1 MENEMIKEN
10 EVKGKAEK
18 EMLYKEVPYDEAVN
32 KIGLRARKD
41 KINDELKDFSEFKG
55 GFVEYSSV
63 DYYYV
68 KYKFNNKT
76 TSMTAYDVKVKY
88 LDEDGNLKEEIADI
102 YTVKVLYKGE
112 LLDSFNTKLDDKEN
126 YSIVIEFEVE
136 DKKHKKIFNY
146 DRLKLSTKKETI
158 NWNYFYKKYYIWDK
172 RDISDGLFFE
182 FNTDEDKM
190 KSDLLFRILLMS
202 NKFDPERKYNRFEAG
217 NIPTEVW
224 EEVFGLVAEV
234 EKNTNSLDWLF
245 GNSMGIPNKQDYSKK
260 HKPSG
265 KPAFDELEELIGMES
280 IKKDV
285 KDLANF
291 VQMQEKR
298 KKQGLKTVPV
308 SRHLVFTGNPGTG
321 KTTVAR
327 IIASIYKEIGVLSK
341 GHMVETD
348 RASLVASYVGQ
359 TAPKTMD
366 KIMEAKGGVLFIDEA
381 YTLAKDADKDFGQEA
396 IDTLLKAM
404 EDGREDFVVI
414 VAGYPDLMRK
424 FIKSNPGLESRFN
437 KYIHFPD
444 YNEDELYQIMMSMCS
459 KYEYRLEPDADVVL
473 KDKIKDLLNHKG
485 DNFANARTIRNM
497 FETMITN
504 QSTRLASAEA
514 SPEEMQLIRKED
526 VERL

>member
-1 MENEMIKEN
+1 MDNNAIEKPEEKKTEE
-10 EVKGKAEK
+10 EVKE
-18 EMLYKEVPYDEAVN
+18 YKETSYDEAVN
-32 KIGLRARKD
+32 KVGLRARKD
-41 KINDELKDFSEFKG
+41 TMNSEMKEYTKFEG
-55 GFVEYSSV
+55 GFICYSNISQEYVNKKV
-63 DYYYV
+63 DS
-68 KYKFNNKT
+68 KT
-76 TSMTAYDVKVKY
+76 TKLTFYDVNVRY
-88 LDEDGNLKEEIADI
+88 MDEDGHIIDKIADI
-102 YTVKVLYKGE
+102 YTVSILYKGE
-112 LLDSFNTKLDDKEN
+112 PLQDFNRKLEDKEN

-136 DKKHKKIFNY
+136 DKKYKKVYNY
-146 DRLKLSTKKETI
+146 DRLQLSNLKEIIKYNTV
-158 NWNYFYKKYYIWDK
+158 YKKYCIWDR
-172 RDISDGLFFE
+172 RDVSDALFFE
-182 FNTDEDKM
+182 YTSQEDKR
-190 KSDLLFRILLMS
+190 KSDLFFRTLLMD
-202 NKFDPERKYNRFEAG
+202 NRFDPDRKLDYGEQRLFSEE
-217 NIPTEVW
+217 TW
-224 EEVFGLVAEV
+224 KEVFGFVADIE
-234 EKNTNSLDWLF
+234 EHTSGMNNLF
-245 GNSMGIPNKQDYSKK
+245 GNMFGAPQEKDYSKK

-265 KPAFDELEELIGMES
+265 KPAFDQLDELIGMES

-341 GHMVETD
+341 GHMIETD
-348 RASLVASYVGQ
+348 RSSLVASYVGQ
-359 TAPKTMD
+359 TAPKTME
-366 KIMEAKGGVLFIDEA
+366 KIREAKGGVLFIDEA

-424 FIKSNPGLESRFN
+424 FITSNPGLESRFN

-444 YNEDELYQIMMSMCS
+444 YNEDELYQIMMSMCN
-459 KYEYRLEPDADVVL
+459 KYQYKFDPDADEL
-473 KDKIKDLLNHKG
+473 MKQKINYLVEHKG

-504 QSTRLASAEA
+504 QSTRLSAVDASQ
-514 SPEEMQLIRKED
+514 EEMQQIVRED
-526 VERL
+526 VEKL